1 MKKAGL
7 LMNIAMGVSLS
18 FILSFVGTLHGGHFT
33 VGGWLKSFA
42 ISLAIS
48 IVISFVV
55 PVKKVCDDACK
66 KVGASEKTLKHKVV
80 SALVSD
86 LIYTPIITIIM
97 VAIMVGGAQKAMEAR
112 STSPD
117 NKTQTIELSGDDQ
130 DTPPAKEMRGPQKPN
145 MANAII
151 SSLILCL
158 IVALFVILIIE
169 PIYFRHIIVKAMQ
182 S

>member
-1 MKKAGL
+1 
-7 LMNIAMGVSLS
+7 
-18 FILSFVGTLHGGHFT
+18 
-33 VGGWLKSFA
+33 
-42 ISLAIS
+42 
-48 IVISFVV
+48 
-55 PVKKVCDDACK
+55 
-66 KVGASEKTLKHKVV
+66 
-80 SALVSD
+80 
-86 LIYTPIITIIM
+86 M

-117 NKTQTIELSGDDQ
+117 NKTQTIELSVDDQ

-158 IVALFVILIIE
+158 IVAFFVILIIE